1 MATYNILKEAKLY
14 LATNDNVESGLTV
27 SDTVVAK
34 AQKDGSGGF
43 HSSVRALKTFMAG
56 EVVLPATFSN
66 TAECLSE
73 HGGSGQGYWIGVTT
87 DDGVKNFHFRVG
99 EGSVDSNAQ
108 VQSTNRIYKKIPI
121 SQIPEFDGKQHTVA
135 WEFDPPN
142 NTAKLW
148 IDNRLLISESIS
160 ALAMWSGGNFGGWLK
175 GFDSIAGF
183 GAGSEGNPYRTEW
196 SGEAGSDLRV
206 YTDQNLTYTN
216 LPLLLDVEEDV
227 TFSQSF
233 NDQTYKQRT
242 LHNLHKLH
250 DASNIK
256 KANEAN
262 FEFTIPALIEDDL
275 QTVVDHLVDF
285 DSSGHSLKTFILY
298 ATLSNDTYLL
308 EKCVITNGTF
318 IIEKLENLKLTI
330 AGQASRLSRGVTMPS
345 TVTSRSLT
353 RTFQKVDYLE
363 VSIDGTSLTQ
373 GVTSVSVEL
382 QNDIKWLP
390 YETVN
395 DALNASNATTS
406 MYPSNFTLEK
416 RILSGSVEQFVL
428 SNFNSDVQT
437 WETGV
442 NVVIKAG
449 KDATNG
455 WQFNLSNCS
464 FTNRNTVKDVFTQNY
479 DWIMNDNPTDLGS
492 KITFNANT

>member
-1 MATYNILKEAKLY
+1 M
-14 LATNDNVESGLTV
+14 
-27 SDTVVAK
+27 
-34 AQKDGSGGF
+34 
-43 HSSVRALKTFMAG
+43 
-56 EVVLPATFSN
+56 
-66 TAECLSE
+66 
-73 HGGSGQGYWIGVTT
+73 
-87 DDGVKNFHFRVG
+87 
-99 EGSVDSNAQ
+99 
-108 VQSTNRIYKKIPI
+108 
-121 SQIPEFDGKQHTVA
+121 
-135 WEFDPPN
+135 
-142 NTAKLW
+142 
-148 IDNRLLISESIS
+148 
-160 ALAMWSGGNFGGWLK
+160 
-175 GFDSIAGF
+175 
-183 GAGSEGNPYRTEW
+183 
-196 SGEAGSDLRV
+196 
-206 YTDQNLTYTN
+206 
-216 LPLLLDVEEDV
+216 
-227 TFSQSF
+227 
-233 NDQTYKQRT
+233 
-242 LHNLHKLH
+242 
-250 DASNIK
+250 
-256 KANEAN
+256 
-262 FEFTIPALIEDDL
+262 
-275 QTVVDHLVDF
+275 VDHLVDF

-345 TVTSRSLT
+345 TVASRSLT

-464 FTNRNTVKDVFTQNY
+464 FTNRNTVKDVFTQSY